1 MALVVKRLTQH
12 IAAEIR
18 GVDLSAPVSEAD
30 FQEIQRAFDEH
41 SILVFPDQDITD
53 DQQVAFSQRF
63 GPLETYREFESAWG
77 GYRGDDS
84 VQFG

>member
-30 FQEIQRAFDEH
+30 FQEIQRAFDEL
-41 SILVFPDQDITD
+41 SILVFPDLFL
-53 DQQVAFSQRF
+53 ALNF
-63 GPLETYREFESAWG
+63 GIFDLCYF
-77 GYRGDDS
+77 
-84 VQFG
+84 VFF